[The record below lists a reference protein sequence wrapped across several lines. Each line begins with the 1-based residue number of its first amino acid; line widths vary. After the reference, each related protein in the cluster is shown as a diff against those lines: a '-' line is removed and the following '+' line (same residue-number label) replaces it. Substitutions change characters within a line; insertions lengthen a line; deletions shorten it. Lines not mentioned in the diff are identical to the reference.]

1 MSNADESHAARSA
14 EIRDALE
21 RALGA
26 RRGTPVSIESL
37 ERRPC
42 AYRTSFALEEL
53 DVALTDG
60 TRLRLM
66 LKDLSRAALHEEAR
80 AAKPELLYE
89 PMREIHVYRDLLD
102 GAGLGTAEYHGSSVE
117 PERDRWWLFIEN
129 VVGDALWQIGEFD
142 VWEET
147 ARWLARMHG
156 ALGGPVAGNVDAG
169 PLLRYDRELLGVWAR
184 RAADFADDP
193 RSPWSTADRQH
204 IRELCARYDAVTQ
217 ELAALAP
224 TFIHGEFYPSN
235 VLVQQ
240 GGGDPRVCPID
251 WEIAAVGPGLLD
263 LAALSV
269 GKWTK
274 TERARLAVA
283 YRAAAAPVAE
293 TASHLSDDGFE
304 RALDFARLHLA
315 VQWLGW
321 EPGWEPPI
329 EHRHD
334 WLGEALALAKQLE
347 V

>member
-1 MSNADESHAARSA
+1 MSSVGESHGAETAAIRA
-14 EIRDALE
+14 ELE
-21 RALGA
+21 RALSD
-26 RRGTPVSIESL
+26 RRGAPTTVTGL

-53 DVALTDG
+53 DVELAG
-60 TRLRLM
+60 GERLRLM
-66 LKDLSRAALHEEAR
+66 LKDLSRGALHEEAL
-80 AAKPELLYE
+80 AAKPELLYD
-89 PMREIHVYRDLLD
+89 PLREIHVYRDVLD
-102 GAGLGTAEYHGSSVE
+102 GAGLGTAEYHGASID
-117 PERDRWWLFIEN
+117 PARDRWWLFIEN

-142 VWEET
+142 VWEEA

-156 ALGGPVAGNVDAG
+156 ALGGRAAPEG

-184 RAADFADDP
+184 RAAGFADDP
-193 RSPWSTADRQH
+193 RSAWSAADGRR
-204 IRELCARYDAVTQ
+204 IRELAARYDTVSEQ
-217 ELAALAP
+217 LEALAP

-240 GGGDPRVCPID
+240 GGETPRICPID

-269 GKWTK
+269 GKWSDS
-274 TERARLAVA
+274 ERGRLAAA
-283 YRAAAAPVAE
+283 YRSAAGHGAE
-293 TASHLSDDGFE
+293 TADHLSDQEFD

-315 VQWLGW
+315 MQWLGW
-321 EPGWEPPI
+321 EPRWEPPV

-334 WLGEALALAKQLE
+334 WLGEALALAERLG

>member
-1 MSNADESHAARSA
+1 M
-14 EIRDALE
+14 
-21 RALGA
+21 
-26 RRGTPVSIESL
+26 SIESL

-53 DVALTDG
+53 DVALADG

-66 LKDLSRAALHEEAR
+66 MKDLSRAALHEEAL

-102 GAGLGTAEYHGSSVE
+102 GAGLGTAEYHGSSID
-117 PERDRWWLFIEN
+117 PAQDRWWLFIEN

-142 VWEET
+142 VWEEA

-156 ALGGPVAGNVDAG
+156 ALGRPRG
-169 PLLRYDRELLGVWAR
+169 
-184 RAADFADDP
+184 RAAGRCCDTTASCSASGHAV
-193 RSPWSTADRQH
+193 RAASPTIRAVPGARADRQR
-204 IRELCARYDAVTQ
+204 IRALAARYDAVTEQ
-217 ELAALAP
+217 LAALAP

-240 GGGDPRVCPID
+240 GGKTPRVCPID

-269 GKWTK
+269 GKWTDA
-274 TERARLAVA
+274 ERARLAVA

-293 TASHLSDDGFE
+293 TASHLSDDEFE

-321 EPGWEPPI
+321 EPRWEPPA

-334 WLGEALALAKQLE
+334 WLGEALTLAERLG

>member
-1 MSNADESHAARSA
+1 MSRVSEGGGPRTA
-14 EIRDALE
+14 EIRAELE
-21 RALGA
+21 RALGE
-26 RRGTPVSIESL
+26 RRGGPVSVAAL

-53 DVALTDG
+53 DVELGDG

-66 LKDLSRAALHEEAR
+66 LKDLSRAALHEEAL
-80 AAKPELLYE
+80 AAKPTLLYD

-102 GAGLGTAEYHGSSVE
+102 GAGLGTAEYHGASVD
-117 PERDRWWLFIEN
+117 PARDRWWLFIEN

-142 VWEET
+142 VWEEA

-156 ALGGPVAGNVDAG
+156 ALAGRNGQGG

-184 RAADFADDP
+184 RAAGFADDP
-193 RSPWSTADRQH
+193 RTAWSTADRQR
-204 IRELCARYDAVTQ
+204 IRALAARYDAVTEQ
-217 ELAALAP
+217 LAALAP

-240 GGGDPRVCPID
+240 GGETPRVCPID
-251 WEIAAVGPGLLD
+251 WEIAAIGPGLLD

-269 GKWTK
+269 GKWSDA
-274 TERARLAVA
+274 ERGRLAAA
-283 YRAAAAPVAE
+283 YRAAAAPRAE
-293 TASHLSDDGFE
+293 TAAHLGDHEFD

-321 EPGWEPPI
+321 EPNWEPPV

-334 WLGEALALAKQLE
+334 WLGEALALAERLG

>member
-1 MSNADESHAARSA
+1 MSSVGESHGAETA
-14 EIRDALE
+14 EIRSQLE
-21 RALGA
+21 RALGD
-26 RRGTPVSIESL
+26 RRGTAVSVTGL

-53 DVALTDG
+53 DVELADG

-66 LKDLSRAALHEEAR
+66 MKDLSRAALHEHAQ
-80 AAKPELLYE
+80 AAKPELLHD
-89 PMREIHVYRDLLD
+89 PLREIHVYRDLLE
-102 GAGLGTAEYHGSSVE
+102 GAGLGTAEYHGSSID
-117 PERDRWWLFIEN
+117 PARDRWWLFIEN
-129 VVGDALWQIGEFD
+129 VVGDALWQIGEFA
-142 VWEET
+142 VWEEA

-156 ALGGPVAGNVDAG
+156 SLGGRAAAGG
-169 PLLRYDRELLGVWAR
+169 SLLRYDQDLLGVWAR
-184 RAADFADDP
+184 RAAGFADDP
-193 RSPWSTADRQH
+193 RSAWSVAERQQVRALAAH
-204 IRELCARYDAVTQ
+204 YDTVVAQ
-217 ELAALAP
+217 LDALAP

-240 GGGDPRVCPID
+240 GGDTPRICPID

-269 GKWTK
+269 GKWTPR
-274 TERARLAVA
+274 ERARLAAA
-283 YRAAAAPVAE
+283 YRAAAPPGAE
-293 TASHLSDDGFE
+293 TAAHLSDEEFD

-321 EPGWEPPI
+321 EPRWEPPA

-334 WLGEALALAKQLE
+334 WLGEALALAERLG

>member
-1 MSNADESHAARSA
+1 MSNVDERPGTTEVRAD
-14 EIRDALE
+14 LE
-21 RALGA
+21 RALGE
-26 RRGTPVSIESL
+26 RRGAPVSIEAL

-53 DVALTDG
+53 DVALADG

-66 LKDLSRAALHEEAR
+66 LKDLSRAGLHEEAL
-80 AAKPELLYE
+80 AAKPKLLYE

-102 GAGLGTAEYHGSSVE
+102 GAGLGTAEYHGSSIDPV
-117 PERDRWWLFIEN
+117 RDRWWLFIEN
-129 VVGDALWQIGEFD
+129 VVGDALWQIGEFEI
-142 VWEET
+142 WEET

-156 ALGGPVAGNVDAG
+156 SLGRRAASEG
-169 PLLRYDRELLGVWAR
+169 PLLRYDAGLLGVWAE
-184 RAADFADDP
+184 RAAGFADDP
-193 RSPWSTADRQH
+193 GSPWSARERQQV
-204 IRELCARYDAVTQ
+204 RRLTARYGEVIAQ
-217 ELAALAP
+217 LGALAP

-235 VLVQQ
+235 VLVQR
-240 GGGDPRVCPID
+240 GGAKPRICPID

-269 GKWTK
+269 GKWTG
-274 TERARLAVA
+274 TERARLATA
-283 YRAAAAPVAE
+283 YRSAAPPGAE
-293 TASHLSDDGFE
+293 TGAHLTDEEFD

-321 EPGWEPPI
+321 EPRWEPPP

-334 WLGEALALAKQLE
+334 WLGEALALAERLE

>member
-1 MSNADESHAARSA
+1 MTSLDEKSRTT
-14 EIRDALE
+14 EIRAQLE
-21 RALGA
+21 RALGD
-26 RRGTPVSIESL
+26 RRGAPVPIEGL

-53 DVALTDG
+53 DVTLADG
-60 TRLRLM
+60 TPLRLM
-66 LKDLSRAALHEEAR
+66 MKDLSRAALHEEAL

-102 GAGLGTAEYHGSSVE
+102 GAGLGTAEYHGSSID
-117 PERDRWWLFIEN
+117 PAQDRWWLFIEN

-156 ALGGPVAGNVDAG
+156 DLGRRVNERG
-169 PLLRYDRELLGVWAR
+169 PLLHYDRDLLGVWAR
-184 RAADFADDP
+184 RASGFADDP
-193 RSPWSTADRQH
+193 GSTWSTEDRQRV
-204 IRELCARYDAVTQ
+204 RELTARYDAVTEQ
-217 ELAALAP
+217 LAALAP

-240 GGGDPRVCPID
+240 GGRTPRVCPID

-269 GKWTK
+269 GKWTDA
-274 TERARLAVA
+274 ERAGLAVA

-293 TASHLSDDGFE
+293 TASHLSDDEFE

-321 EPGWEPPI
+321 EPGWEPPA

-334 WLGEALALAKQLE
+334 WLGEALTLAERLG

>member
-1 MSNADESHAARSA
+1 MSSPDETARTTDVRA
-14 EIRDALE
+14 QLE
-21 RALGA
+21 RALSD
-26 RRGTPVSIESL
+26 RRGAPVSIANL

-53 DVALTDG
+53 DVALSDG

-66 LKDLSRAALHEEAR
+66 MKDLSRAALHEEAL

-102 GAGLGTAEYHGSSVE
+102 GAGLGTAEYHGSSID
-117 PERDRWWLFIEN
+117 PTQDRWWLFIEN

-147 ARWLARMHG
+147 ARWLACMHG
-156 ALGGPVAGNVDAG
+156 ALSGRVNGRG
-169 PLLRYDRELLGVWAR
+169 PLLHYERELLGVWAR
-184 RAADFADDP
+184 RASEFADDP
-193 RSPWSTADRQH
+193 RSPWSTEDRQR
-204 IRELCARYDAVTQ
+204 IRRLTARYDAVTEQ
-217 ELAALAP
+217 LAALAP

-240 GGGDPRVCPID
+240 GGKTPRVCPID

-263 LAALSV
+263 LAALSI
-269 GKWTK
+269 GKWTDA
-274 TERARLAVA
+274 ERARLAVA

-293 TASHLSDDGFE
+293 TASHLSDDEFE

-321 EPGWEPPI
+321 EPRWEPPA

-334 WLGEALALAKQLE
+334 WLGEALTIAERLG